1 VEAIISEDPLGSVS
15 RPDLVLS
22 AIPGPVALAAVLGVL
37 LGIPLS
43 LALAV
48 GSLPSS
54 AVVGYALFY
63 RPPVDSEDVTSE
75 THSTAERSR

>member
-1 VEAIISEDPLGSVS
+1 MEATISEHPLGSVS

-48 GSLPSS
+48 GSVPSS

-63 RPPVDSEDVTSE
+63 RPPVDEESTTEKPT
-75 THSTAERSR
+75 TAERSR

>member
-1 VEAIISEDPLGSVS
+1 MS

-37 LGIPLS
+37 LGVPLS
-43 LALAV
+43 VALAV

-63 RPPVDSEDVTSE
+63 RPPVE
-75 THSTAERSR
+75 STATETPNATEGSQ

>member
-1 VEAIISEDPLGSVS
+1 MEATISEHLFGSVS

-22 AIPGPVALAAVLGVL
+22 AIPGPVALAAVLGL
-37 LGIPLS
+37 LFGVPLS

-48 GSLPSS
+48 GSVPSG

-63 RPPVDSEDVTSE
+63 RPPVGSEGATDGS
-75 THSTAERSR
+75 HPPPERSR

>member
-1 VEAIISEDPLGSVS
+1 VEATISEHPLGSVS

-37 LGIPLS
+37 LGVPLS

-48 GSLPSS
+48 GSVPSS

-63 RPPVDSEDVTSE
+63 RPPVDGDTATEK
-75 THSTAERSR
+75 STATGRSR